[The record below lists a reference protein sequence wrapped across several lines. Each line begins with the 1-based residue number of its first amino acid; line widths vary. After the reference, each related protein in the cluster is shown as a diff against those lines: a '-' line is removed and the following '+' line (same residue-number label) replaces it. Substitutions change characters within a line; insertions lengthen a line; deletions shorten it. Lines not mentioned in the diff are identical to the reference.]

1 MTTKVL
7 LLTAVLG
14 LAAVAAASAQQ
25 PVDAAAL
32 YGKTCASCHGAA
44 GTPSAAMKT
53 SMGVPDFAVASTL
66 ASVPDSVVRGIV
78 MNGKGRMMP
87 SYKSRLTPAQ
97 VAALTGYIRTL
108 SKH

>member
-14 LAAVAAASAQQ
+14 LAAAVSLSAQQ

-53 SMGVPDFAVASTL
+53 SMGVPDFAVAGTL
-66 ASVPDSVVRGIV
+66 AAVPDSVLRATV

-87 SYKSRLTPAQ
+87 SYKSRLTPEQ
-97 VAALTGYIRTL
+97 IAALVGYIRTL
-108 SKH
+108 SRH